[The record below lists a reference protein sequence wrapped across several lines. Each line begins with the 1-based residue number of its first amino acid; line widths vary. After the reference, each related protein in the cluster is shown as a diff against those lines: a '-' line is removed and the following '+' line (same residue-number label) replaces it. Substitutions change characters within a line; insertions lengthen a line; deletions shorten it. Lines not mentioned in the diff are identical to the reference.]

1 MRYFWRWLATFSRV
15 RPSTFMKRT
24 MALGTAPLSPR
35 CATASTNRWCSSGV
49 HTILAFFLGLPPRH
63 AQLPEAAS
71 SVSAAAAPSSSS
83 SSCSPS
89 STTSSS
95 PSSSSKRRD
104 RWEGESSKA
113 AKVAPAML
121 IRNAVASAG
130 VMSGCQSGVSSEAE
144 GRPISHSSTRPE
156 RDSPSASMPARRRGG
171 ENEGEREAGAAVVAW
186 WGRPPRGDNI
196 TNSPG
201 EVTQGLR
208 PRRRRRL
215 GFLTMSR

>member
-1 MRYFWRWLATFSRV
+1 
-15 RPSTFMKRT
+15 

-71 SVSAAAAPSSSS
+71 SVSAAGPSSSS
-83 SSCSPS
+83 PS
-89 STTSSS
+89 STS
-95 PSSSSKRRD
+95 PSSSSKRKD
-104 RWEGESSKA
+104 RWEGKSSKA
-113 AKVAPAML
+113 PPAML

-171 ENEGEREAGAAVVAW
+171 ENEGEREAGAAGVAW